1 MKALVLVG
9 GFETSL
15 KPLTLSM
22 PKSLLI
28 LHQVSV
34 GVTEVILAI
43 NYQPQ
48 ASKSEYIAI
57 FLKERSCLGE
67 PDKPFFLLNS
77 DIVCEYPLK
86 EVLSFHQAHGG
97 EASIMVTKVAEPSK
111 YGVVLLD
118 EESGQVKEF
127 VEKPPVFVG
136 NRIDAGIYLPSID
149 VLSRV
154 LPRLRLLERQVFP
167 SIAAREACTPWFMPD
182 FWMDMGQP
190 KDYLA
195 GLKILPRLRE
205 TAFSE
210 RFGFTYCSLDLD
222 LDLDSVGTRTI
233 YHPTFWW

>member
-1 MKALVLVG
+1 W
-9 GFETSL
+9 
-15 KPLTLSM
+15 
-22 PKSLLI
+22 LL
-28 LHQVSV
+28 
-34 GVTEVILAI
+34 
-43 NYQPQ
+43 PR
-48 ASKSEYIAI
+48 
-57 FLKERSCLGE
+57 RSCLGE

-136 NRIDAGIYLPSID
+136 NRIDAGVYLPSID

-167 SIAAREACTPWFMPD
+167 SIAAREACTLWFMLD

-195 GLKILPRLRE
+195 GL
-205 TAFSE
+205 
-210 RFGFTYCSLDLD
+210 RFCLDYVKRHSPSALAAGQYIIGKVLVD
-222 LDLDSVGTRTI
+222 GSAKVGEEYSIGGRT
-233 YHPTFWW
+233 WSWDRAA